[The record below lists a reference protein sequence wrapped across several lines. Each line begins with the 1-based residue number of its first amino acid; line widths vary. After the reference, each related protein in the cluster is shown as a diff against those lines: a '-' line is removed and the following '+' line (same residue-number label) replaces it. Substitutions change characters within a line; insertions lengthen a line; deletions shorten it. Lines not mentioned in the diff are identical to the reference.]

1 MLLSSKNKLLI
12 PPVSGILCMMGGALA
27 LTINDGMAKY
37 LTETYPVGQVMAL
50 RGTFILCLLIFLF
63 ISARKKLNLKIY
75 SWRNNFYR
83 AAAMTGSTFC
93 FITGLSYLPIADA
106 IAIAFAAPL
115 LTTVLAVFC
124 LRERVGLHRW
134 VAIFFGFIGVI
145 IIVQPT
151 NDAFKVAA
159 LAPLGAAFFGAI
171 RDVITRKITSSES
184 SFTILLTSMFLITLA
199 GYLTFPLGWS
209 EFQVEHIW
217 LFLCSSILV
226 GAAQYLMIEAFRL
239 GEVGLISPFKYSSLL
254 WAVIIGFIVWGDI
267 PGYFVLVGATIL
279 IISGVYLL
287 RGEKNLKKDSRPS
300 NGR

>member
-1 MLLSSKNKLLI
+1 MLLSSKNKLLR
-12 PPVSGILCMMGGALA
+12 PPVSGILCMIGGALA

-63 ISARKKLNLKIY
+63 SLARKKLYLKIY

-115 LTTVLAVFC
+115 LTTLLAVFC

-151 NDAFKVAA
+151 DDAFKVAA

-226 GAAQYLMIEAFRL
+226 GVAQYLMIEAFRL

-287 RGEKNLKKDSRPS
+287 RAEKNLKKDS
-300 NGR
+300 

>member
-1 MLLSSKNKLLI
+1 MI
-12 PPVSGILCMMGGALA
+12 GGALA

-37 LTETYPVGQVMAL
+37 LTESYPVGQVMAL

-63 ISARKKLNLKIY
+63 ILASKKLNLKIY

-115 LTTVLAVFC
+115 LTTLLAVFC

-226 GAAQYLMIEAFRL
+226 GVAQYLMIEAFRL
-239 GEVGLISPFKYSSLL
+239 GEGGLISPFKYSSLL

-279 IISGVYLL
+279 IISGIYLL
-287 RGEKNLKKDSRPS
+287 RGEKNLKKD
-300 NGR
+300 N

>member
-1 MLLSSKNKLLI
+1 MLLSSKNKLLR
-12 PPVSGILCMMGGALA
+12 PPVSGILCMIGGALA
-27 LTINDGMAKY
+27 LTINDGIAKY

-115 LTTVLAVFC
+115 LTTLLAVFC

-151 NDAFKVAA
+151 DDAFKVAA

-226 GAAQYLMIEAFRL
+226 GVAQYLMIEAFRL

-287 RGEKNLKKDSRPS
+287 RAEKNLKKDS
-300 NGR
+300 

>member
-1 MLLSSKNKLLI
+1 MLLSSKNKLLR
-12 PPVSGILCMMGGALA
+12 PPVSGILCMIGGALA

-134 VAIFFGFIGVI
+134 VAIFFGFIGVL

-151 NDAFKVAA
+151 GDAFKVAA
-159 LAPLGAAFFGAI
+159 LAPLSAAFFGAI

-184 SFTILLTSMFLITLA
+184 SFTILVTSMFLITFA

-226 GAAQYLMIEAFRL
+226 GVAQYLMIEAFRL

-287 RGEKNLKKDSRPS
+287 RAEKNLKKDS
-300 NGR
+300 

>member
-1 MLLSSKNKLLI
+1 MLLSSKNKLLR
-12 PPVSGILCMMGGALA
+12 PPVSGILCMIGGALA

-63 ISARKKLNLKIY
+63 ISARKKLNLKIC

-115 LTTVLAVFC
+115 LTTLLAVFC

-151 NDAFKVAA
+151 DDAFKVAA

-226 GAAQYLMIEAFRL
+226 GVAQYLMIEAFRL

-254 WAVIIGFIVWGDI
+254 WAIIIGFIVWGDI

-287 RGEKNLKKDSRPS
+287 RAEKNLKKDS
-300 NGR
+300 

>member
-1 MLLSSKNKLLI
+1 MLLSPKNKLLI

-115 LTTVLAVFC
+115 LTTLLAVFC
-124 LRERVGLHRW
+124 LGERVGLHRW
-134 VAIFFGFIGVI
+134 LAIFFGFIGVI

-151 NDAFKVAA
+151 DDAFKVAA

-171 RDVITRKITSSES
+171 RDVITRKIASSES

-287 RGEKNLKKDSRPS
+287 RAEKNLKKDS
-300 NGR
+300 

>member
-1 MLLSSKNKLLI
+1 MLLSSKNKLLR
-12 PPVSGILCMMGGALA
+12 PPVSGILCMIGGALA

-115 LTTVLAVFC
+115 LTTLLAVFC

-134 VAIFFGFIGVI
+134 VAMFFG
-145 IIVQPT
+145 
-151 NDAFKVAA
+151 
-159 LAPLGAAFFGAI
+159 L
-171 RDVITRKITSSES
+171 S
-184 SFTILLTSMFLITLA
+184 LI
-199 GYLTFPLGWS
+199 
-209 EFQVEHIW
+209 HI
-217 LFLCSSILV
+217 
-226 GAAQYLMIEAFRL
+226 
-239 GEVGLISPFKYSSLL
+239 
-254 WAVIIGFIVWGDI
+254 
-267 PGYFVLVGATIL
+267 
-279 IISGVYLL
+279 
-287 RGEKNLKKDSRPS
+287 
-300 NGR
+300 

>member
-1 MLLSSKNKLLI
+1 MLLSPKNKLLI

-115 LTTVLAVFC
+115 LTTLLAVFC

-151 NDAFKVAA
+151 GDAFKVAA

-226 GAAQYLMIEAFRL
+226 GVAQYLMIEAFRL

-287 RGEKNLKKDSRPS
+287 RAEKNLKKDS
-300 NGR
+300 

>member
-1 MLLSSKNKLLI
+1 MLLSPKNKLLI

-115 LTTVLAVFC
+115 LTTLLAVFC

-226 GAAQYLMIEAFRL
+226 GVAQYLMIEAFRL

-287 RGEKNLKKDSRPS
+287 RGEKNLKKDS
-300 NGR
+300 

>member
-1 MLLSSKNKLLI
+1 MLLSSKNKLLR
-12 PPVSGILCMMGGALA
+12 PPVSGILCMIGGALA

-115 LTTVLAVFC
+115 LTTLLAVFC

-151 NDAFKVAA
+151 DDAFKVAA

-287 RGEKNLKKDSRPS
+287 RAEKNLKKDS
-300 NGR
+300 

>member
-1 MLLSSKNKLLI
+1 MLLSSKNKLLR
-12 PPVSGILCMMGGALA
+12 PPISGILCMIGGALA

-37 LTETYPVGQVMAL
+37 LTESYPVGQVMAL
-50 RGTFILCLLIFLF
+50 RGTFILCLLIIIF
-63 ISARKKLNLKIY
+63 ISAKKKLNLKIY

-115 LTTVLAVFC
+115 LTTLLAVFC

-151 NDAFKVAA
+151 DDAFKVAA

-226 GAAQYLMIEAFRL
+226 GVAQYLMIEAFRL

-287 RGEKNLKKDSRPS
+287 RGEKNLKKDS
-300 NGR
+300 

>member
-1 MLLSSKNKLLI
+1 MLLSSKNKLLRL
-12 PPVSGILCMMGGALA
+12 PVSGILCMIGGALA

-115 LTTVLAVFC
+115 LTTLLAVFC

-134 VAIFFGFIGVI
+134 IAIFFGFIGVI

-151 NDAFKVAA
+151 DDAFKVAA

-199 GYLTFPLGWS
+199 GYLIFPLGWS

-226 GAAQYLMIEAFRL
+226 GVAQYLMIEAFRL

-287 RGEKNLKKDSRPS
+287 RCEKNLKKDS
-300 NGR
+300 

>member
-1 MLLSSKNKLLI
+1 MLLSSKNKLLR
-12 PPVSGILCMMGGALA
+12 PPVSGILCMIGGALA

-115 LTTVLAVFC
+115 LTTLLAVFC

-226 GAAQYLMIEAFRL
+226 GVAQYLMIEAFRL

-287 RGEKNLKKDSRPS
+287 RAEKNLKKDS
-300 NGR
+300 

>member
-1 MLLSSKNKLLI
+1 MLLSSKNKLLR
-12 PPVSGILCMMGGALA
+12 PPVSGILCMIGGALA

-63 ISARKKLNLKIY
+63 ILARKKLHLKIY

-115 LTTVLAVFC
+115 LTTLLAVFC

-151 NDAFKVAA
+151 DDAFKVAA

-226 GAAQYLMIEAFRL
+226 GVAQYLMIEAFRL

-287 RGEKNLKKDSRPS
+287 RGEKNLKKDS
-300 NGR
+300 

>member
-1 MLLSSKNKLLI
+1 MI
-12 PPVSGILCMMGGALA
+12 GGALA

-37 LTETYPVGQVMAL
+37 LTETYLVGQIMAL

-115 LTTVLAVFC
+115 LTTLLAVSC
-124 LRERVGLHRW
+124 LGERVGLHRW
-134 VAIFFGFIGVI
+134 LAIFFGFIGVI

-151 NDAFKVAA
+151 DDAFKVAA

-171 RDVITRKITSSES
+171 RDVITRKIASSES

-226 GAAQYLMIEAFRL
+226 GVAQYLMIEAFRL

-254 WAVIIGFIVWGDI
+254 WAVVIGFIVWGDI

-287 RGEKNLKKDSRPS
+287 RGEKNLKKDS
-300 NGR
+300 

>member
-1 MLLSSKNKLLI
+1 MLLSSKNKLLR
-12 PPVSGILCMMGGALA
+12 PPVSGILCMIGGALA

-115 LTTVLAVFC
+115 LTTLLAVFC

-134 VAIFFGFIGVI
+134 VAMFFGFIGVI

-226 GAAQYLMIEAFRL
+226 GVAQYLMIEAFRL

-287 RGEKNLKKDSRPS
+287 RAEKNLKKDS
-300 NGR
+300 

>member
-1 MLLSSKNKLLI
+1 MI
-12 PPVSGILCMMGGALA
+12 GGALA

-37 LTETYPVGQVMAL
+37 LTESYPVGQVMAL
-50 RGTFILCLLIFLF
+50 RGTFILCLLIIIFM
-63 ISARKKLNLKIY
+63 SAKKKFNLKIY

-226 GAAQYLMIEAFRL
+226 GVAQYLMIEAFRL

-287 RGEKNLKKDSRPS
+287 RGEKKL
-300 NGR
+300 

>member
-1 MLLSSKNKLLI
+1 MLLSSKNKLLK
-12 PPVSGILCMMGGALA
+12 PPVSGILCMIGGALA
-27 LTINDGMAKY
+27 LTINDSMAKY
-37 LTETYPVGQVMAL
+37 LTETYAVGQVMAL

-115 LTTVLAVFC
+115 LTTLLAVFC

-151 NDAFKVAA
+151 DDAFKLAA

-226 GAAQYLMIEAFRL
+226 GVAQYLMIEAFRL

-287 RGEKNLKKDSRPS
+287 RGEKNLKKDS
-300 NGR
+300 

>member
-1 MLLSSKNKLLI
+1 MLLSSKNKLLR
-12 PPVSGILCMMGGALA
+12 PPVSGILCMIGGALA

-50 RGTFILCLLIFLF
+50 RGTFILCPLIFLF
-63 ISARKKLNLKIY
+63 ISAKKRLNLKIY

-115 LTTVLAVFC
+115 LTTLLAVFC

-151 NDAFKVAA
+151 DDAFKVAA

-287 RGEKNLKKDSRPS
+287 RAEKNLKKDS
-300 NGR
+300 

>member
-1 MLLSSKNKLLI
+1 MI
-12 PPVSGILCMMGGALA
+12 GGALA

-37 LTETYPVGQVMAL
+37 LTESYPVGQVMAL

-63 ISARKKLNLKIY
+63 ISAKKKLNLKIY

-115 LTTVLAVFC
+115 LTTLLAVFC

-134 VAIFFGFIGVI
+134 VAIFFGFIGVLI
-145 IIVQPT
+145 IIQPT
-151 NDAFKVAA
+151 GDAFKVAA

-199 GYLTFPLGWS
+199 GYLTFSLGWS

-226 GAAQYLMIEAFRL
+226 GVAQYLMIEAFRL

-287 RGEKNLKKDSRPS
+287 RGEKNLKKDS
-300 NGR
+300 

>member
-1 MLLSSKNKLLI
+1 MLLSSKNKLLR
-12 PPVSGILCMMGGALA
+12 PPVSGILCMIGGALA

-115 LTTVLAVFC
+115 LTTLLAVFC

-151 NDAFKVAA
+151 DDAFKVAA

-226 GAAQYLMIEAFRL
+226 GVAQYLMIEAFRL

-287 RGEKNLKKDSRPS
+287 RAEKNLKKDS
-300 NGR
+300 

>member
-1 MLLSSKNKLLI
+1 MI
-12 PPVSGILCMMGGALA
+12 GGALA

-37 LTETYPVGQVMAL
+37 LTETYLVGQIMAL

-63 ISARKKLNLKIY
+63 ILARKKLNLKIY

-115 LTTVLAVFC
+115 LTTLLAVFC

-151 NDAFKVAA
+151 DDAFKVAA

-226 GAAQYLMIEAFRL
+226 GVAQYLMIEAFRL

-287 RGEKNLKKDSRPS
+287 RGEKNLKKDS
-300 NGR
+300 

>member
-1 MLLSSKNKLLI
+1 MLLSSKNKLLRL
-12 PPVSGILCMMGGALA
+12 PVSGILCMIGGALA

-50 RGTFILCLLIFLF
+50 RGTFILCPLIFLF
-63 ISARKKLNLKIY
+63 ISAKKRLNLKIY

-115 LTTVLAVFC
+115 LTTLLAVFC

-151 NDAFKVAA
+151 DDAFKVAA

-226 GAAQYLMIEAFRL
+226 GVAQYLMIEAFRL

-287 RGEKNLKKDSRPS
+287 RAEKNLKKDS
-300 NGR
+300 

>member
-1 MLLSSKNKLLI
+1 MLLSSKNKLLRL
-12 PPVSGILCMMGGALA
+12 PVSGILCMIGGALA

-115 LTTVLAVFC
+115 LTTLLAVFC

-151 NDAFKVAA
+151 DDAFKVAA

-226 GAAQYLMIEAFRL
+226 GVAQYLMIEAFRL

-287 RGEKNLKKDSRPS
+287 RAEKNLKKDS
-300 NGR
+300 

>member
-1 MLLSSKNKLLI
+1 MI
-12 PPVSGILCMMGGALA
+12 GGALA

-63 ISARKKLNLKIY
+63 ISARKKLNLKIH

-115 LTTVLAVFC
+115 LTTLLAVFC

-134 VAIFFGFIGVI
+134 IAIFFGFIGVI

-226 GAAQYLMIEAFRL
+226 GVAQYLMIEAFRL

-287 RGEKNLKKDSRPS
+287 RGEKNLKKDS
-300 NGR
+300 

>member
-1 MLLSSKNKLLI
+1 MLLSSKNKLLR
-12 PPVSGILCMMGGALA
+12 PPVSGILCMIGGALA

-63 ISARKKLNLKIY
+63 ILARKKLNLKIY

-115 LTTVLAVFC
+115 LTTLLAVFC

-151 NDAFKVAA
+151 DDAFKVAA

-171 RDVITRKITSSES
+171 RDVITRKIASSES

-226 GAAQYLMIEAFRL
+226 GVAQYLMIEAFRL

-287 RGEKNLKKDSRPS
+287 RGEKNLKKDI
-300 NGR
+300 